1 MKYVTQAQ
9 YTFRISQQNNICFAE
24 CWTSRENL
32 MDFEEIVDGGLYQ
45 KVCAIL
51 MPTLSFV
58 IDFDFQ
64 HKAHSTDLIIDC

>member
-1 MKYVTQAQ
+1 
-9 YTFRISQQNNICFAE
+9 
-24 CWTSRENL
+24 